1 MESRQNMQVKIK
13 FIRNLNTG
21 RNAKKEYIFKIQKEK
36 IDELHLQVGMRGW
49 MRNLHAERKNLSKA
63 NRYNAVVK
71 DNQAFSP
78 FVITDIGHF
87 DDKRHRRLIVAKIG
101 DTLE

>member
-71 DNQAFSP
+71 GNQAFSP
-78 FVITDIGHF
+78 FVITDIGYF
-87 DDKRHRRLIVAKIG
+87 DDKRRRKLIIVKIG
-101 DTLE
+101 NTLE

>member
-1 MESRQNMQVKIK
+1 MQVKIK

-49 MRNLHAERKNLSKA
+49 MRNLHAERKNLNKA

-71 DNQAFSP
+71 GNQAFSP

-101 DTLE
+101 DTLEQ

>member
-71 DNQAFSP
+71 GNQAFSP